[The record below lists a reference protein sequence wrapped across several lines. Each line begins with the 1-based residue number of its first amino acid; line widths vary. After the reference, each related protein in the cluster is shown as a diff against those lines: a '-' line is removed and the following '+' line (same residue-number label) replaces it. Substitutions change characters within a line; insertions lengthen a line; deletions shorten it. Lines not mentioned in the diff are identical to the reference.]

1 MTTPRNPDYR
11 PSIDRIRALIT
22 SKAPQPKPLHLI
34 PPQAPEAT
42 VVDRVT
48 QLLEAASRTLRLT
61 GMACRNRKL

>member
-1 MTTPRNPDYR
+1 MTTPRNTTYEP
-11 PSIDRIRALIT
+11 PSLRLHRILTA
-22 SKAPQPKPLHLI
+22 KAPQTKPLPLI

-48 QLLEAASRTLRLT
+48 QLLEAASRTLQLT